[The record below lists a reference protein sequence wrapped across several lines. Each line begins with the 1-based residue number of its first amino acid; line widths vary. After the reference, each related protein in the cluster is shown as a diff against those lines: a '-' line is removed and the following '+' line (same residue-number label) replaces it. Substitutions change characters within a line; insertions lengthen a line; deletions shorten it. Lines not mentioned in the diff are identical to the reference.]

1 MADMKK
7 ISEQGLL
14 DVLADFDEQGGASL
28 GLAAWEL
35 FLSEQDVSETWAAA
49 IASAGWSPPG
59 GTTSSRAAVA
69 ADRRRMGGSDREP
82 PGRPTSSG
90 RPPSQRG

>member
-28 GLAAWEL
+28 GLVAWEL
-35 FLSEQDVSETWAAA
+35 FLTEQDVSETWAAA
-49 IASAGWSPPG
+49 
-59 GTTSSRAAVA
+59 VA
-69 ADRRRMGGSDREP
+69 ADWMEPAGWDDVFGEQLWRLTAEGWVARMAGRRRDR
-82 PGRPTSSG
+82 
-90 RPPSQRG
+90 

>member
-28 GLAAWEL
+28 GLVAWEL

-49 IASAGWSPPG
+49 IASGWMEPAGWDDVFGEQLWRLTGEGWVARTASRRG
-59 GTTSSRAAVA
+59 GR
-69 ADRRRMGGSDREP
+69 
-82 PGRPTSSG
+82 
-90 RPPSQRG
+90 